1 MLTCFLSRPLR
12 SNFTLPANE
21 GAPITLSD
29 FQGKKN
35 VVLSFHIYSFT
46 GG

>member
-1 MLTCFLSRPLR
+1 MVDVGQQAP
-12 SNFTLPANE
+12 NFTLPDQDKNDVS
-21 GAPITLSD
+21 LSD
-29 FQGKKN
+29 FTGKKN